1 MNENNKLTATGK
13 RKSRIRIGYCFT
25 MSTYAYRGCDEYA
38 DNYRLQIACSLGLDE
53 HYDHSDIEMLINFN
67 REERDNRIFEN
78 ILYSIATGK
87 RYKAG
92 DRATITSENALIKS
106 CVVEFRESENSFG
119 KCLRAVVLGM
129 EEEFQ
134 SLPTDKALEYIHRL
148 RGTESGS
155 INHE

>member
-1 MNENNKLTATGK
+1 MNENNKPTATGK
-13 RKSRIRIGYCFT
+13 RKSRIRIGYSFT
-25 MSTYAYRGCDEYA
+25 MSTYAYRGGDEYA
-38 DNYRLQIACSLGLDE
+38 DNYRLQIACSLGMDE
-53 HYDHSDIEMLINFN
+53 HYDHPEIEMLINFN
-67 REERDNRIFEN
+67 REERDNRMFEG

-87 RYKAG
+87 RYKVG

-155 INHE
+155 INQE

>member
-1 MNENNKLTATGK
+1 M
-13 RKSRIRIGYCFT
+13 
-25 MSTYAYRGCDEYA
+25 
-38 DNYRLQIACSLGLDE
+38 DE
-53 HYDHSDIEMLINFN
+53 HYDHPEIEMLINFN
-67 REERDNRIFEN
+67 REERDNRMFEG

-155 INHE
+155 INQE